1 MFFGILLLL
10 DVLSKSNYNTDM
22 NFEWDDAKRKINI
35 KKHGIDFIGAPVV
48 FDNYTLTVEDDR
60 FDYGE
65 ERFISFGVL
74 KGRVVVIV
82 HTENDNSIRII
93 SIRRATKYEEKA
105 YFSQIPD

>member
-1 MFFGILLLL
+1 M
-10 DVLSKSNYNTDM
+10 NNDM
-22 NFEWDDAKRKINI
+22 NFEWDDIKRKINI
-35 KKHGIDFIGAPVV
+35 KKHRMDFIDAPVV
-48 FDNYTLTVEDDR
+48 FDSYTLTVKDDR

-74 KGRVVVIV
+74 KERVVVVV

-93 SIRRATKYEEKA
+93 SMRRATKYEEKA